1 MSSSKQ
7 VFQADNPGRW
17 NRFKWLSR
25 VLLVALVIGIIAV
38 IVTIRSTYYPE
49 LPNLNPAPKKLT
61 KEELDQLKR
70 STKFKSFKIQ
80 KSEIEALERARKL
93 HQIKQPNNKDRIN
106 AAFYRAWEPQAYN
119 SLVVNI
125 GHLDMVV
132 SEGFSI
138 LPKTDTVVTKLDT
151 GLMNLNKK
159 YNKPIIVSLSNY
171 VNTDNAHGGYDTKDV
186 DRIVNNKTLR
196 SNFINSIVN
205 ALTKNKLKGINVD
218 FDELKDRNGKN
229 YVAFQNELYKTLH
242 AKGFLVTQ
250 NVVPEDETFDI
261 TKLQHVND
269 FLFIMAIDEH
279 YEATNAGD
287 LSNQRWVEQI
297 LDDVCSKVPS
307 EKIILTF
314 AGGAYDWREGDVG
327 KTMGYQQAISTAEEQ
342 KSKITFDL
350 NSANLHFTYMDKD
363 SLDHTI
369 YFTDAA
375 TNFNVIRMAD
385 DWATGGVALWRLG
398 AEDPR
403 LWTFFQK
410 NLSID
415 SLKKTG
421 IDMRKLTTVGLNNR
435 VNVDYDGDGEVLDL
449 ITTPTTG
456 LIDVKMDP
464 STFTILDQHYIKLP
478 TKYVIRRYGYAPKKV
493 VLTFDDGPDPDFT
506 PRILDILKAEKVPAA
521 FFVVGS
527 MAEKNIQLLRREYEE
542 GYEIGNHTF
551 FHPDIS
557 TISLK
562 RVILEL
568 NSTRKLIESV
578 TGRSTILFR
587 PPFNADAE
595 PQTLAE
601 VIPVAESRRQ
611 SYITIGESI
620 DPWDWQPGVTADS
633 IIART
638 IRQKD
643 NGSMILLHDAGGDT
657 REETVKALPAIIHY
671 FKSHGYEFTTI
682 ADVLGKTKDDLMPP
696 IKQDPSTGIFG
707 PAYDVFIHG
716 YYYVNWVLIY
726 VFLSA
731 IFLAIG
737 RIVLIGI
744 LAVRQQ
750 SVDKK
755 SKKLDRSTDIMPAVS
770 IIVPAYNE
778 EVNAVATIQ
787 SLLKTDYPSFE
798 IIFVDDGSK
807 DKTFAVVEAAYA
819 GNPLIKILTKPNG
832 GKASALNFGITHAQN
847 NFVVCIDADTQLK
860 TDAVYQLMAY
870 FTDEE
875 IGAVA
880 GTVKVGNETN
890 IITRWQSIE
899 YITAQ
904 NMDRRA
910 FDLINSITVVPGAIG
925 AFRKSAIFRAGGFTY
940 DTLAEDCDLTMRILK
955 QGYVVRNCAEALAYT
970 EAPETINMLLKQRF
984 RWSFGVMQSF
994 WKNRDALF
1002 NKKYKFF
1009 GMVGMPNILI
1019 FQIILPLFSP
1029 LADLMMLFALF
1040 GEKPEKMLL
1049 YYVAFVVID
1058 FIVGIIA
1065 FRMEKEDY
1073 KKLIYII
1080 PQRFMWRQLM
1090 YYVLFKSLRK
1100 ALKGE
1105 LSGWGVLKRTGNVK
1119 VDGAGSKK
1127 AQPVYI
1133 IIGVAIIAVIAYL
1146 LYKHFS

>member
-1 MSSSKQ
+1 MSSNKQ
-7 VFQADNPGRW
+7 VFQADSPGRW
-17 NRFKWLSR
+17 NKFKWLSR
-25 VLLVALVIGIIAV
+25 ILLAVLAIGIVAV
-38 IVTIRSTYYPE
+38 IVTIKSTYYPD
-49 LPNLNPAPKKLT
+49 LPNLNPAPKKMS
-61 KEELDQLKR
+61 KDELDQLKK
-70 STKFKSFKIQ
+70 STRFKYFNIQ
-80 KSEIEALERARKL
+80 KSEIEAMERARSL
-93 HQIKQPNNKDRIN
+93 HQQKHPNNKDRIN

-119 SLVVNI
+119 SLVTNLSR
-125 GHLDMVV
+125 LDMVV

-138 LPKTDTVVTKLDT
+138 TPGVDTVVTKIDT
-151 GLMNLNKK
+151 GLINLNKK
-159 YNKPIIVSLSNY
+159 LNKPVLITLSNY
-171 VNTDNAHGGYDTKDV
+171 VNYSNTSGGYDTKDV
-186 DRIVNNKTLR
+186 ERIIKSKRLR
-196 SNFINSIVN
+196 TNFINSIVN
-205 ALTKNKLKGINVD
+205 ALNKYKFKGINVD
-218 FDELKDRNGKN
+218 FDDVKDRNGKN
-229 YVAFQNELYKTLH
+229 YMTFLQELYTVLH
-242 AKGFLVTQ
+242 EKNFLVTQ
-250 NVVPEDETFDI
+250 NVVPEDEAYDLV
-261 TKLQHVND
+261 KLQHFND
-269 FLFIMAIDEH
+269 FLFVMAIDEH
-279 YEATNAGD
+279 NESSNAGD
-287 LSNQRWVEQI
+287 LSNQHWVEQI
-297 LDDVCSKVPS
+297 LDDVCTKVPS

-314 AGGAYDWREGDVG
+314 AGGAYDWPENSVG
-327 KTMGYQQAISTAEEQ
+327 KSIGYQQAISTAQEK
-342 KSKITFDL
+342 KSKIIFDPM
-350 NSANLHFTYMDKD
+350 SANLHFKYLDQD
-363 SLDHTI
+363 SLQHSI

-403 LWTFFQK
+403 LWSYFQK

-415 SLKKTG
+415 SLRKTG
-421 IDMRKLTTVGLNNR
+421 VDIKKLTTVGLNNR

-456 LIDVKMDP
+456 EINVKLDT
-464 STFTILDQHYIKLP
+464 SNFTITDQQYIKLP
-478 TKYVIRRYGYAPKKV
+478 TKYVIRRYGYAPKKL

-506 PRILDILKAEKVPAA
+506 PRILDILKKENVPAA

-527 MAEKNIQLLRREYEE
+527 MAEKNMQIVRRIYEE

-557 TISLK
+557 TISLD
-562 RVILEL
+562 RVVLEL
-568 NSTRKLIESV
+568 NATRKLIESI

-671 FKSHGYEFTTI
+671 FKSHGYKFTTI
-682 ADVLGKTKDDLMPP
+682 ADVLGKTKADLMPP
-696 IKQDPSTGIFG
+696 IKNDPNSGILG
-707 PAYDVFIHG
+707 PMYDVFVHG
-716 YYYVNWVLIY
+716 YFYINWILIY

-744 LAVRQQ
+744 LAVRQHGEN
-750 SVDKK
+750 KK
-755 SKKLDRSTDIMPAVS
+755 MIKLRGNDIPLPPVS

-787 SLLKTDYPSFE
+787 SLLKTEYPSFE

-807 DKTFAVVEAAYA
+807 DKTFEVVTAAYA
-819 GNPLIKILTKPNG
+819 GNPLVKILTKPNG
-832 GKASALNFGITHAQN
+832 GKASALNFGITHAQSD
-847 NFVVCIDADTQLK
+847 FVVCIDADTQLK
-860 TDAVYQLMAY
+860 TDAIYHLMTY
-870 FTDEE
+870 FTDDE

-925 AFRKSAIFRAGGFTY
+925 AFRKSAIFKAGGFTY

-955 QGYVVRNCAEALAYT
+955 QGYIIKNCAEAIAYT
-970 EAPETINMLLKQRF
+970 EAPETVNMLLKQRF
-984 RWSFGVMQSF
+984 RWSFGVIQSF

-1029 LADLMMLFALF
+1029 LADLMMIFALF
-1040 GEKPEKMLL
+1040 GAKPEKMLF
-1049 YYVAFVVID
+1049 YYLAFVLID

-1065 FRMEKEDY
+1065 FKMEKENY

-1090 YYVLFKSLRK
+1090 YYVLFKSIRK

-1119 VDGAGSKK
+1119 VEKEKES
-1127 AQPVYI
+1127 QV
-1133 IIGVAIIAVIAYL
+1133 
-1146 LYKHFS
+1146 